1 MGSCFSTTAVS
12 RQPPYSEPN
21 YVQSYAEPQKQ
32 VYVEHPALYQQA
44 VYPQVVYSQQA
55 VYPQQAVYQQ
65 QAVYPQQPVMYTH
78 PSLYQ
83 QPVYTQQPALNTGT
97 AIVGGMLA
105 GMVLEDMFDD

>member
-12 RQPPYSEPN
+12 RQPPYPEAN

-32 VYVEHPALYQQA
+32 VYLEHPALYQQPVYPQA
-44 VYPQVVYSQQA
+44 VYPQAVYAQQA
-55 VYPQQAVYQQ
+55 VYPQAVYT
-65 QAVYPQQPVMYTH
+65 PQPVMYTH
-78 PSLYQ
+78 PAVYQ

>member
-12 RQPPYSEPN
+12 RQPPYPEAN

-32 VYVEHPALYQQA
+32 VYLEHPALYQQA
-44 VYPQVVYSQQA
+44 VYPQQSVYPQQA
-55 VYPQQAVYQQ
+55 VYPQQVVYT
-65 QAVYPQQPVMYTH
+65 QQPVMYAH
-78 PSLYQ
+78 PAVYQ